1 MKDNFIN
8 PFAHALFES
17 DLISTRLILAIAELS
32 WCLTLL
38 WPGQTFDPSAYTLM
52 GILMPAGCWAC
63 VFGISATLQFLI
75 AIKQCWYEPWARV
88 FATWNASLWILA
100 VGSMALSTYPPPAAI
115 GGEIALALA
124 AVWIWAR
131 PLLIE
136 RGKKYGALH
145 SYSA

>member
-1 MKDNFIN
+1 MKDKLIH
-8 PFAHALFES
+8 PVTHALFES
-17 DLISTRLILAIAELS
+17 DLITTRIILAIAEMS
-32 WCLTLL
+32 WCLMLL
-38 WPGQTFDPSAYTLM
+38 WPGQTFNASAYTIM
-52 GILMPAGCWAC
+52 GVLMPELCWAV
-63 VFGISATLQFLI
+63 VFGITSALQFLI

-100 VGSMALSTYPPPAAI
+100 VGSMAISVYPPPAAI

-136 RGKKYGALH
+136 RGKKYGALYPH
-145 SYSA
+145 SA